1 MKRWRL
7 DIAYDGGGFTG
18 WAAQPG
24 LRTVQGELERWI
36 QQLLRLPDPVTLV
49 CAGRTDAGVH
59 ARGQVA
65 HLDLPPETIADDG
78 TDLFRRLA
86 AVLPGD
92 VVVRS
97 LDPAPADFDARFGAV
112 WRRYVYRISDLTT
125 PPDPLSRHQ
134 IARVRHRIDVA
145 AMNRAGSSLL
155 GLRDFAP
162 FCRRRDGAT
171 TVRTLLELAGA
182 RVECGPLAG
191 TIDVTVRAD
200 AFCHSM
206 VRSLV
211 GAVTA
216 VGTGQRGL
224 DWLAS
229 IADGTARDPSVQVM
243 PAAGLCLEEVRYPPD
258 DQLAARARESRSVR
272 EVPDG

>member
-7 DIAYDGGGFTG
+7 DIAYDGGGFAG

-36 QQLLRLPDPVTLV
+36 QQLLRLPGPVALV

-65 HLDLPPETIADDG
+65 HLDLPPETIPDDG
-78 TDLFRRLA
+78 ADLLRRLA

-97 LDPAPADFDARFGAV
+97 LAPAPADFDARFGAV

-134 IARVRHRIDVA
+134 IARVRHRIDLA
-145 AMNRAGSSLL
+145 EMNRAGSSLL
-155 GLRDFAP
+155 GLRDFAA
-162 FCRRRDGAT
+162 FCRRRGGAT

-182 RVECGPLAG
+182 RVETGLLAG

-229 IADGTARDPSVQVM
+229 IADGGARDPSVQVM

-272 EVPDG
+272 EMPGG